1 MNNDDFQLEELEN
14 AAVNKSNNAKRA
26 AAIGATVAGSGAI
39 GAAGMSMYDN
49 QTGEEVNNEGQDL
62 LSQEDFDGVAQT
74 GAGQVDGT
82 QPVQEDPA
90 PQAQPPVHQSPV
102 HQPAPTPPAEQEIDI
117 TFDKTTHFYGEDN
130 ELLMT
135 TEEGTLEGRGFML
148 VDLDNDQQADILAYD
163 ANANGEYEENEI
175 VALDG
180 SDQIAMGNPTPQH
193 NDVFLA
199 QQEPHLDPYSN
210 EDDGFLVLEDEYDEK
225 YQNDGISNDF
235 EDEKTGEIY
244 DNDYAENNQ
253 NYNNNGDV
261 DQYSANAEL
270 AYEDEEIVN
279 DDYEEDFDSL
289 ASNDSMSDDAVDTV
303 SDDFI
308 DLA

>member
-1 MNNDDFQLEELEN
+1 MNNEDFQLEELEN

-39 GAAGMSMYDN
+39 GAAGMSIYGN
-49 QTGEEVNNEGQDL
+49 QTGEEANNEDQDL
-62 LSQEDFDGVAQT
+62 LSQEDLDGVAQT

-90 PQAQPPVHQSPV
+90 PQTHSSAPQAPI

-117 TFDKTTHFYGEDN
+117 TFDKTTHFYGENN

-135 TEEGTLEGRGFML
+135 TEEGKLEGRDFML
-148 VDLDNDQQADILAYD
+148 VDLDNDQEADILAYD
-163 ANANGEYEENEI
+163 ANANGEYEDNEI

-199 QQEPHLDPYSN
+199 QVEFEPEPDPYLGD
-210 EDDGFLVLEDEYDEK
+210 DDGILVYDDEK
-225 YQNDGISNDF
+225 YQDDGIHNDF
-235 EDEKTGEIY
+235 EDEKTGESY
-244 DNDYAENNQ
+244 NNDYAENNE

-270 AYEDEEIVN
+270 AYEDEEIAN
-279 DDYEEDFDSL
+279 DDYEEDFDTL
-289 ASNDSMSDDAVDTV
+289 ASNDSMADDANDIVN
-303 SDDFI
+303 DDII
-308 DLA
+308 DIA